1 MSADEKIKT
10 LIVGAGPMGTELFN
24 TILDEDGVV
33 LTGIVDQKDEFSS
46 YDLARSRKIP
56 VFTNIATALKNS
68 PDIILYLDE
77 SGIPLADIQ
86 ERKTDQVEIIEKLG
100 IRFFL
105 NMIFQSRRSLIHR
118 VYQLRK
124 NANDIP
130 SAISENLYR
139 LGTSITTTSSLH
151 DALALILQ
159 EALKILCQASGT
171 IALFNNKTLTIT
183 IQVSSQGF
191 PENLFDNTN
200 KGKNGVE
207 LFDNVLRQE
216 SPTIIPDIKHNP
228 LGYETQ
234 KLLDAGIQ
242 SLIAIP
248 FSPERHI
255 SGIFCI
261 GAPSPQ
267 EWTAREVDFLTLFS
281 AYAAFAIQKFAPK
294 KEDNDEEPQVYTPP
308 ATADILNYSHDII
321 ITVDSMLHII
331 GLNEAAEKNL
341 GYSLAEVTEKS
352 PDLLW
357 PNLEDWQQVLILAN
371 QEDKLRHYKTQMKTK
386 KEKILDVILT
396 VIPSR
401 NSYGEKIGFTIIA
414 HNITEQK
421 DMERIIEEQAQALQ
435 LQGTHDDN
443 AVASPSSTVG
453 PNDSTASTKDI
464 TEIVNILC
472 IDQDI
477 NTLNRLTSILE
488 PNGYHIMTAK
498 TGQEGLEMAISSPPD
513 AIILELSI
521 TDMDGFELS
530 QELKNHSQTK
540 HIPLIIFTEKDIFV
554 EDRMRM
560 IWKIESILKKS
571 YATDDDIIKHIQDLS
586 MTYHHRIGMT
596 DSVTGLF
603 DRSYFQI
610 RLAQEI
616 CLADRH
622 KTLFSVLI
630 VDLSNFQ
637 EYVQK
642 NYMDSGIVCLR
653 RTAEFLLK
661 TTRGYDSLAR
671 YGNSTFAML
680 LINTAEDGASSVAKR
695 LLAFTESYHFPGVE
709 NLKHGKILASI
720 AGMDYDLIGPSTP
733 EEIMFKAHEMI
744 REISLSA
751 DSGIKFYGHNH

>member
-1 MSADEKIKT
+1 
-10 LIVGAGPMGTELFN
+10 
-24 TILDEDGVV
+24 
-33 LTGIVDQKDEFSS
+33 
-46 YDLARSRKIP
+46 
-56 VFTNIATALKNS
+56 
-68 PDIILYLDE
+68 
-77 SGIPLADIQ
+77 
-86 ERKTDQVEIIEKLG
+86 
-100 IRFFL
+100 
-105 NMIFQSRRSLIHR
+105 
-118 VYQLRK
+118 
-124 NANDIP
+124 
-130 SAISENLYR
+130 
-139 LGTSITTTSSLH
+139 
-151 DALALILQ
+151 
-159 EALKILCQASGT
+159 
-171 IALFNNKTLTIT
+171 
-183 IQVSSQGF
+183 
-191 PENLFDNTN
+191 
-200 KGKNGVE
+200 
-207 LFDNVLRQE
+207 
-216 SPTIIPDIKHNP
+216 
-228 LGYETQ
+228 
-234 KLLDAGIQ
+234 
-242 SLIAIP
+242 
-248 FSPERHI
+248 
-255 SGIFCI
+255 
-261 GAPSPQ
+261 
-267 EWTAREVDFLTLFS
+267 
-281 AYAAFAIQKFAPK
+281 
-294 KEDNDEEPQVYTPP
+294 
-308 ATADILNYSHDII
+308 
-321 ITVDSMLHII
+321 
-331 GLNEAAEKNL
+331 
-341 GYSLAEVTEKS
+341 
-352 PDLLW
+352 
-357 PNLEDWQQVLILAN
+357 
-371 QEDKLRHYKTQMKTK
+371 
-386 KEKILDVILT
+386 
-396 VIPSR
+396 
-401 NSYGEKIGFTIIA
+401 
-414 HNITEQK
+414 
-421 DMERIIEEQAQALQ
+421 
-435 LQGTHDDN
+435 
-443 AVASPSSTVG
+443 
-453 PNDSTASTKDI
+453 
-464 TEIVNILC
+464 
-472 IDQDI
+472 
-477 NTLNRLTSILE
+477 
-488 PNGYHIMTAK
+488 MTAK

-733 EEIMFKAHEMI
+733 EEIMFKAHEII

>member
-10 LIVGAGPMGTELFN
+10 LIVGAGPIGTELFN
-24 TILDEDGVV
+24 TILDEDGVI
-33 LTGIVDQKDEFSS
+33 LTGIVDQNDEFSS

-56 VFTNIATALKNS
+56 VFTNISTALKNS
-68 PDIILYLDE
+68 PDIILYLEE
-77 SGIPLADIQ
+77 SGIPLVDIQ
-86 ERKTDQVEIIEKLG
+86 EHKDDQVEIIEELG

-124 NANDIP
+124 NAIDIP
-130 SAISENLYR
+130 SAISDNLYR
-139 LGTSITTTSSLH
+139 LGTSITNTSSLY
-151 DALALILQ
+151 DALTLILQ

-191 PENLFDNTN
+191 PENLFENTN

-216 SPTIIPDIKHNP
+216 SPIIIPDIKNNP

-267 EWTAREVDFLTLFS
+267 EWTAREVDFLFLFS

-294 KEDNDEEPQVYTPP
+294 KDNDMASQVYMPP
-308 ATADILNYSHDII
+308 ASDILNYSHDII

-331 GLNEAAEKNL
+331 SLNEAAEKVL

-352 PDLLW
+352 PDLFW
-357 PNLEDWQQVLILAN
+357 PHLEDWQQVLILAN
-371 QEDKLRHYKTQMKTK
+371 QEDKLQHHKTQMKTN

-396 VIPSR
+396 IIPSR

-421 DMERIIEEQAQALQ
+421 NMERIIEEQTQALQ
-435 LQGTHDDN
+435 LQETQVD
-443 AVASPSSTVG
+443 STVV
-453 PNDSTASTKDI
+453 PSTVDVIDPAAPAKDV
-464 TEIVNILC
+464 TAIVNILC
-472 IDQDI
+472 IDKDDS
-477 NTLNRLTSILE
+477 TLNRLTAILE
-488 PNGYHIMTAK
+488 QEGYHILTAK
-498 TGQEGLEMAISSPPD
+498 TGQEGWEMAISSPPD
-513 AIILELSI
+513 VIILELSM
-521 TDMDGFELS
+521 TDKDGFELS
-530 QELKNHSQTK
+530 QELKSHPQTK
-540 HIPLIIFTEKDIFV
+540 HIPIVIFTEKDIFV
-554 EDRMRM
+554 EDRIKM
-560 IWKIESILKKS
+560 IWKIESVLKKN
-571 YATDDDIIKHIQDLS
+571 YATDDDILKHIQDLS
-586 MTYHHRIGMT
+586 MTYPYRIGMT

-603 DRSYFQI
+603 DRSYFQV

-622 KTLFSVLI
+622 KTLFSILI
-630 VDLSNFQ
+630 IELSNFQ

-642 NYMDSGIVCLR
+642 NDMDYGNMCLQ
-653 RTAEFLLK
+653 RTADFLLK

-680 LINTAEDGASSVAKR
+680 LINAAEEGARSVAQR
-695 LLAFTESYHFPGVE
+695 LLAFAESYRFPGVE
-709 NLKHGKILASI
+709 NIKHGKILASI
-720 AGMDYDLIGPSTP
+720 VAMDYDLIGPSTP
-733 EEIMFKAHEMI
+733 EEMMFKAYQLI
-744 REISLSA
+744 REINQSA
-751 DSGIKFYGHNH
+751 GSGIKFYGHSS